1 MHKKKGVAGMMS
13 LIMLLIISAFLLL
26 SVRETMFDVQ
36 ILAIGAVFIFMLVIH
51 FGILTKTLPNMDRHM
66 LVIAYVLLAIGMIMQ
81 CRINTEYAMK
91 QLIWIGVGMVF
102 MIVTVIV
109 MRFHA
114 FFQKMIWPI
123 MMVSVGIL
131 LAVSLF
137 GNETAGAKNWIGP
150 EAFRFQPSEFIKV
163 VLVFILATWLSHEQ
177 RIFALWPMWGCV
189 AILLGALVL
198 SRDLGTAAIY
208 GVTTLIVFY
217 VATGNLLATGI
228 GIGAGVAGAMAAY
241 TLFSHV
247 RVRVAVWRNPW
258 AKYGEVGGGYQIAQ
272 GLMAI
277 ASGGLFGMGLGR
289 GMPKSIPAY
298 RTDYI
303 FAVIC
308 EEMGIL
314 VGVCI
319 IALFLLLILRG
330 FSIARQGNDRF
341 HSLLS
346 VGVVTVFGIQSF
358 LIIGGVVK
366 LIPLT
371 GVTLPFVSYGGSSMI
386 ASFILLGMLAYASI
400 QTKK

>member
-1 MHKKKGVAGMMS
+1 
-13 LIMLLIISAFLLL
+13 
-26 SVRETMFDVQ
+26 
-36 ILAIGAVFIFMLVIH
+36 
-51 FGILTKTLPNMDRHM
+51 
-66 LVIAYVLLAIGMIMQ
+66 
-81 CRINTEYAMK
+81 
-91 QLIWIGVGMVF
+91 
-102 MIVTVIV
+102 
-109 MRFHA
+109 
-114 FFQKMIWPI
+114 
-123 MMVSVGIL
+123 
-131 LAVSLF
+131 
-137 GNETAGAKNWIGP
+137 
-150 EAFRFQPSEFIKV
+150 
-163 VLVFILATWLSHEQ
+163 
-177 RIFALWPMWGCV
+177 
-189 AILLGALVL
+189 LVL

>member
-1 MHKKKGVAGMMS
+1 MYKKKGVAGMMS
-13 LIMLLIISAFLLL
+13 LIILLIVSAFVLL
-26 SVRETMFDVQ
+26 SFRDATFDIQ
-36 ILAIGAVFIFMLVIH
+36 TLAIGAVFILMLMIH
-51 FGILTKTLPNMDRHM
+51 FGILTRTLPDMDRHI
-66 LVIAYVLLAIGMIMQ
+66 LVIVYVLLAIGMIMQ
-81 CRINTEYAMK
+81 CRINTEYALR
-91 QLIWIGVGMVF
+91 QLIWIGVGMLA

-109 MRFHA
+109 MRFHG

-123 MMVSVGIL
+123 MVLSIGLL
-131 LAVSLF
+131 LAVLIF
-137 GNETAGAKNWIGP
+137 GKETAGAKNWIGP

-163 VLVFILATWLSHEQ
+163 VLIFVLATWLAREQ
-177 RIFALWPMWGCV
+177 RVFVLWPMWGY
-189 AILLGALVL
+189 AIIMLGLLVL
-198 SRDLGTAAIY
+198 SRDLGGAAIY
-208 GVTTLIVFY
+208 GVTTLVLFFT
-217 VATGNLLATGI
+217 ATGNLLVTSI
-228 GIGAGVAGAMAAY
+228 GIGAGAAGFMAAY
-241 TLFSHV
+241 HLFSHV

-258 AKYGEVGGGYQIAQ
+258 TKYGEVGGGYQIAQ

-277 ASGGLFGMGLGR
+277 ASGGLFGMGLGQ

-319 IALFLLLILRG
+319 IALFLLIILRG
-330 FSIARQGNDRF
+330 ISIARQSNDRF
-341 HSLLS
+341 QALLS
-346 VGVVTVFGIQSF
+346 IGVVTIFGIQSF

-386 ASFILLGMLAYASI
+386 ASFILMGMLAYSSI
-400 QTKK
+400 QNKK